1 MTDKSILV
9 TQLQQSHSTGIE
21 SVNPDFERL
30 QSTQASRLQEIQFI
44 EDEKKRI
51 QSKLEAIALGQ
62 QEQNNTIIHDNTSY
76 KKQKNR
82 RKKNRVK
89 GEEPKRFI
97 TRSP

>member
-9 TQLQQSHSTGIE
+9 TQLQQSHSTE

-51 QSKLEAIALGQ
+51 QSKIEAIALGQ

-76 KKQKNR
+76 KKQKKR
-82 RKKNRVK
+82 RKKN
-89 GEEPKRFI
+89 
-97 TRSP
+97 SS